1 MGFNDLNWARWSGD
15 GNLYFASITEVSG
28 NTVSVCYYDGTEE
41 DVEKKDT
48 FNLVEALNAGLFPHG
63 NWQGAGSFYPCE
75 ILKLG
80 EDSVIVRYED
90 GVEENMPY
98 EWLVFLRI

>member
-1 MGFNDLNWARWSGD
+1 MAFQDLNWARWSGD
-15 GNLYFASITEVSG
+15 GNLYFVTLLGVSG
-28 NTVSVCYYDGTEE
+28 NTVSVRYYDGTEE
-41 DVEKKDT
+41 DVDKKNT

-63 NWQGAGSFYPCE
+63 NWQGQGGFYLCE

-80 EDSVIVRYED
+80 ENSVLVKYED

-98 EWLVFLRI
+98 EWLVFLRR